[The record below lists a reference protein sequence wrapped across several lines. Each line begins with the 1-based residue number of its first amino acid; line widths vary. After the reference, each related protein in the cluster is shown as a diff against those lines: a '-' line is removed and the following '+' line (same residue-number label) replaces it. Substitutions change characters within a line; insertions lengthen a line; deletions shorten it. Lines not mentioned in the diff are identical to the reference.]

1 MSRDS
6 LMMAYAACG
15 MVCLCGAC
23 GPRERPVTTPV
34 ADRWESPEPTPT
46 EADRFAEPAPGPAP
60 ISATLPAESVAAAAP
75 APGEIAAGVPSRIG
89 VVTHYYPHV
98 NAGVVYVEVG
108 ELRVGDTIHIRGHT
122 TDYYQQV
129 DRLELDH

>member
-1 MSRDS
+1 V
-6 LMMAYAACG
+6 A
-15 MVCLCGAC
+15 
-23 GPRERPVTTPV
+23 TP
-34 ADRWESPEPTPT
+34 
-46 EADRFAEPAPGPAP
+46 
-60 ISATLPAESVAAAAP
+60 P

-108 ELRVGDTIHIRGHT
+108 ELRVGDTIHVRGHT

-129 DRLELDH
+129 DRLELDHQPVKVARAGQSVGVHVSQRVREGDAVMKVSEA